1 MTKITF
7 TGEAFNAMSL
17 GQLDALK
24 RIVSN
29 EKIEQITVQNGGLGL
44 PEGYL
49 AFIQVYTSEG
59 TIYGG
64 ISPQGDVST

>member
-1 MTKITF
+1 MSKIAFTK
-7 TGEAFNAMSL
+7 EAFNAMSL
-17 GQLDALK
+17 GQLDACK
-24 RIVSN
+24 RLVDN
-29 EKIEQITVQNGGLGL
+29 DAVEQITVQNGGLGL